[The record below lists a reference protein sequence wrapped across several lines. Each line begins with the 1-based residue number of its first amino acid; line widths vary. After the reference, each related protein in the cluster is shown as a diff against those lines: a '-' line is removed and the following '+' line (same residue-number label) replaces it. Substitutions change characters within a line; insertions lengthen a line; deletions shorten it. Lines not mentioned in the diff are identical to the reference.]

1 MAGISLPPDLRVLC
15 HQLTSP
21 SVSSARLAQSAHVL
35 TNHVLQCAEA
45 LSAPQDSKLRDNA
58 SETAVLVHKLK
69 TALKTLLNDRDHRR
83 RFTGVVLVKAVVDVG
98 GWETLRS
105 SEPWVRG
112 LIAVL
117 QVWAQTLFSCRQPPI
132 FPTC

>member
-1 MAGISLPPDLRVLC
+1 MSLPPDLRVLC
-15 HQLTSP
+15 HQLTSSTISP
-21 SVSSARLAQSAHVL
+21 ARLAQSAHVL

-58 SETAVLVHKLK
+58 SEAAVLVHKLK

-83 RFTGVVLVKAVVDVG
+83 RFTGVVLVKAVIDVG
-98 GWETLRS
+98 GWECLRS

-117 QVWAQTLFSCRQPPI
+117 QVWRCILYSCAK
-132 FPTC
+132 